1 VQNKFR
7 KVKMATTKP
16 TLLRLRTTTVD
27 KLRAVLETSAHR
39 SMASLADEILD
50 NELNVRLARLDGTKA
65 AETMRSLANRNG

>member
-1 VQNKFR
+1 
-7 KVKMATTKP
+7 MATTKP

-27 KLRAVLETSAHR
+27 KLRAVLETSVHR

-50 NELNVRLARLDGTKA
+50 NELNVRLARLDGSKA

>member
-1 VQNKFR
+1 
-7 KVKMATTKP
+7 MATTKP

-50 NELNVRLARLDGTKA
+50 NELNVRLARLDGSKA

>member
-1 VQNKFR
+1 
-7 KVKMATTKP
+7 MATTKP

>member
-1 VQNKFR
+1 MQNKFR

-65 AETMRSLANRNG
+65 AETMRSLAKHNG